1 MDNKKIFALT
11 ILAVSALLSGA
22 VNALIGAGGGVIL
35 VFAIEWFSKEKEIR
49 NSLAL
54 TNLAIILFSCIS
66 IGSYLKNDLFE
77 IRSIQPYILPAIIGG
92 TCGALLLGR
101 VKTRFLKLIFASV
114 MLYSGVRMIV

>member
-1 MDNKKIFALT
+1 MDNKKIFGLI
-11 ILAVSALLSGA
+11 ILAFSAFLAGT

-35 VFAIEWFSKEKEIR
+35 VFAIEWFSKKKEIR

-77 IRSIQPYILPAIIGG
+77 IKSILPYILPAIIGG
-92 TCGALLLGR
+92 SCGALLLGKF
-101 VKTRFLKLIFASV
+101 KTRFLKLLFASV
-114 MLYSGVRMIV
+114 MFYSGVRMLV